1 MKAIRQ
7 VKEVKNHQVLIELPE
22 NFGNKNVEV
31 IILPLNI
38 MNKEKIKDR
47 EKFLKFLL
55 NGPTL
60 SPEEIQ
66 RIEAMQ
72 REFNQWTIEKF

>member
-7 VKEVKNHQVLIELPE
+7 VKEVKNHQVLVRLPE
-22 NFGNKNVEV
+22 DFGNKEVEV
-31 IILPLNI
+31 IIIPLNEI
-38 MNKEKIKDR
+38 DKKKLSAR
-47 EKFLKFLL
+47 KKFLKFLL
-55 NGPTL
+55 SGPTL

-72 REFNQWTIEKF
+72 REFNQWPIEKF

>member
-7 VKEVKNHQVLIELPE
+7 VKEVKNHQVLVRLPE
-22 NFGNKNVEV
+22 DFGNKEVEV
-31 IILPLNI
+31 IIIPLNEI
-38 MNKEKIKDR
+38 DKEKLSARD
-47 EKFLKFLL
+47 KFLKFLL
-55 NGPTL
+55 SGPTL

-72 REFNQWTIEKF
+72 REFNQWPIEKF